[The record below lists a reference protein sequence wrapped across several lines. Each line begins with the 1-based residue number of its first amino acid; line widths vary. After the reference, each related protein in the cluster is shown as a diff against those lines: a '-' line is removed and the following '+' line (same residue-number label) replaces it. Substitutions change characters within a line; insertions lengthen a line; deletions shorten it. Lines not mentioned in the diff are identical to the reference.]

1 VPLHVAQPILAA
13 ATAAEVGTWV
23 RSLGDWDAVARPHIC
38 MLKLLHMCPQTPA
51 AVWKEVQDPG
61 SGDIYYW
68 NVQTGETS
76 W

>member
-1 VPLHVAQPILAA
+1 M
-13 ATAAEVGTWV
+13 